1 MASYE
6 RRWSDGKRD
15 SSGRIIIQ
23 PGYVYSPIENGEDE
37 ALKTYMSEVESFLD
51 HEFDRRLA
59 KACVKWFDPIRAYMN
74 ENGIKDS
81 ESPQKVI
88 DHKKLRDLAVYV
100 EFTDL
105 IDFSTAKAKVFPELI
120 NNFSEETTWE
130 IIERLGIL
138 EKTDSNE
145 IDTLIEDVFAKYPD
159 KVQEH
164 KSGKKN
170 LIGLFMGEIMRSG
183 KVKTNAK
190 ELSEII
196 KTKLES

>member
-1 MASYE
+1 MAKYE
-6 RRWSDGKRD
+6 RKWSDGQKD
-15 SSGRIIIQ
+15 SNGRIIIL
-23 PGYVYSPIENGEDE
+23 PGYIYSPSEDNEDE
-37 ALKTYMSEVESFLD
+37 ALKKYMSEVDSFVD
-51 HEFDRRLA
+51 HEFDKRLA
-59 KACVKWFDPIRAYMN
+59 KACIKWFDPIRAYMN

-81 ESPQKVI
+81 ESPQTII

-105 IDFSTAKAKVFPELI
+105 IDFSTAKAKIFPLLI

-130 IIERLGIL
+130 IIERLGVL

-145 IDTLIEDVFAKYPD
+145 IDFLIEEVFAKYPD